1 MDDSGKNIE
10 VAVMRAGYT
19 PQPSPLGFCASALHP
34 YPSVSRGSEPLTMV
48 SDADLDAFVTEIEAE
63 KEEAESAARPSLSLI
78 HI

>member
-19 PQPSPLGFCASALHP
+19 PQRSPLGFCASALHP
-34 YPSVSRGSEPLTMV
+34 NPSVSRGSEPLTMV

-63 KEEAESAARPSLSLI
+63 KEEAESAARPS
-78 HI
+78 